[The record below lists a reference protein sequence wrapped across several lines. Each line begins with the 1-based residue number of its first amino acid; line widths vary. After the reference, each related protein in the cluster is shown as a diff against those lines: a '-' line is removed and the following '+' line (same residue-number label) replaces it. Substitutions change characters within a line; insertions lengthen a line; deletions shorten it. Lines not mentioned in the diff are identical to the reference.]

1 MRSPAELDDVR
12 WSRLGNALGP
22 AEDVPKLI
30 RVLYGDDAEAADE
43 ALYDLFDY
51 LHHQGAISRAS
62 GPAVPFLAHA
72 ALHAP
77 GRRDKV
83 LVLLAVLA
91 GHDPS
96 ALAPPRRPRIG
107 SAAAFAE
114 LRAELRAVLPELLPC
129 LEDPDRGVRR
139 AALRTVAAVADLVRD
154 ELRSLVVERVETLYA
169 DDPVPA
175 VRADALVVLD
185 RFGRAPESL
194 DSPLPQVRLAAAQ
207 LAAERSGPPYAAEL
221 VAVFTEDGAEPDFG
235 EDDHPW
241 SGTATQEQ
249 RITALLAGDPDAGL
263 GVAAR
268 WIAAGDIG
276 SRGSWLAGRVA
287 EKWRDREHEVLEL
300 SLAALP
306 HTSKPASLLRTIA
319 YWVECLPEP
328 DAALRDGL
336 HRYATTADDETA
348 EPALHALVNARDPR
362 ALDLVLS
369 RPTGRLIA
377 AAARRFP
384 EAGDR
389 LVPLIR
395 RELAAGATAGDG
407 TALIQALAPLGAAA
421 HAALPELADCL
432 RTGRAAVAAARRLGV
447 DGENTPEITGLLLD
461 ATRSGRA
468 LSRTVAAVAHFR
480 VTGDPETALLTYQE
494 VLSSGG
500 GQPYSHLIG
509 LEPMGAAAAP
519 LLPLVEFLL
528 ERGGPA
534 TREGAAEAHL
544 WITGSPDRAVPV
556 LTALA
561 GTTGVGLNALKALA
575 AAGCSPKDLHPA
587 LRSYASSPTR
597 LMPDSPR
604 SGQVHPDDELRTVSR
619 LLLAMG

>member
-30 RVLYGDDAEAADE
+30 RVLYGDDEEAADE
-43 ALYDLFDY
+43 ALHDLFDY

-91 GHDPS
+91 GHDPG

-129 LEDPDRGVRR
+129 LGDPDRGVRR

-154 ELRSLVVERVETLYA
+154 ELRSLVVERVEALYA

-175 VRADALVVLD
+175 VRADALVLLD

-263 GVAAR
+263 GVASR

-276 SRGSWLAGRVA
+276 SRGSRLAGKVA
-287 EKWRDREHEVLEL
+287 EKWRDREREVLEL

-306 HTSKPASLLRTIA
+306 HTSQPASLLRTIA
-319 YWVECLPEP
+319 YWVECLPEL
-328 DAALRDGL
+328 DATLRDGL
-336 HRYATTADDETA
+336 HRYATTADDKTA
-348 EPALHALVNARDPR
+348 EHALHALVNARDPR

-369 RPTGRLIA
+369 RPAARLIA
-377 AAARRFP
+377 AAARCFP

-395 RELAAGATAGDG
+395 RKLAAGAGDG

-421 HAALPELADCL
+421 RAALPEVVDCL

-468 LSRTVAAVAHFR
+468 LPRTVAAVAHFR
-480 VTGDPETALLTYQE
+480 LTGDPEAALLTYQD

-500 GQPYSHLIG
+500 SQPYHHLID
-509 LEPMGAAAAP
+509 LEPMGAYAAP

-528 ERGGPA
+528 ERGGRA

-544 WITGSPDRAVPV
+544 WITGSPDRAVPA

-561 GTTGVGLNALKALA
+561 DTTGVGLNALKALA
-575 AAGCSPKDLHPA
+575 AVGCSPKELHPA
-587 LRSYASSPTR
+587 LRSYASSPER

-604 SGQVHPDDELRTVSR
+604 TGLKHGDDELRTVSR
-619 LLLAMG
+619 RLLAMG